1 MILADLCTST
11 GNALMIQSPASFLPV
26 LILLLLAIFVGAAIL
41 VLSGIVLP
49 RFLKPRNP
57 REGKLTPYECGAPL
71 LQDGAR
77 HRYSVKFYLVAML
90 FILFDV
96 EIAFLLPWAVQYKSN
111 LASFGVMI
119 LFVATLLIGYV
130 YAWGK
135 GALDWER

>member
-1 MILADLCTST
+1 
-11 GNALMIQSPASFLPV
+11 MIQPPASFLPV
-26 LILLLLAIFVGAAIL
+26 LILLLLALFVGAAIL
-41 VLSGIVLP
+41 VLSGIILP
-49 RFLKPRNP
+49 RFLKPHNP
-57 REGKLTPYECGAPL
+57 REGKLTPYECGVPL

-96 EIAFLLPWAVQYKSN
+96 EVAFLLPWAVQYKTH
-111 LASFGVMI
+111 LASFWGML

>member
-1 MILADLCTST
+1 
-11 GNALMIQSPASFLPV
+11 MIQPPESFLPI
-26 LILLLLAIFVGAAIL
+26 LILLVLAILAGAAIL

-49 RFLKPRNP
+49 RFMKPRNP
-57 REGKLTPYECGAPL
+57 RPSKLTPYECGAPL
-71 LQDGAR
+71 LQEGAR

-90 FILFDV
+90 YILFDV
-96 EIAFLLPWAVQYKSN
+96 EVAFLLPWAVQYKSN
-111 LASFGVMI
+111 LASFGAMV

>member
-1 MILADLCTST
+1 
-11 GNALMIQSPASFLPV
+11 MIQPPALFLPV
-26 LILLLLAIFVGAAIL
+26 LLLLLLALFVGAAIL
-41 VLSGIVLP
+41 VLSGLVLP

-57 REGKLTPYECGAPL
+57 RAGKLTPYECGVPL

-77 HRYSVKFYLVAML
+77 RRYSVKFYLVAML

-96 EIAFLLPWAVQYKSN
+96 EVAFLLPWAVQYKSN
-111 LASFGVMI
+111 LASFGAML
-119 LFVATLLIGYV
+119 LFVATLLIGYI